1 MRHNQDKKK
10 KGICPFLHD
19 FAWAIAAPLG
29 YLWFRPK
36 TYYISQTAKKKI
48 KGGALLVS
56 NHVGFYD
63 PVYLM
68 FAVGYRRH
76 HFITTKELF
85 STKFKKFLFE
95 KVFLC
100 ICLDREGMGMSAV
113 RAAVEEMKRGGL
125 VSMFPEGHINFDGTD
140 EMKTFKAGA
149 ALMALKSG
157 CPIVPVYIHKRK
169 NVLHRQITVVGE
181 PIFVS
186 LRETEKPVL
195 QYLDDITCLLRE
207 KETELKSRYQA
218 ILYKNKKRSTL

>member
-1 MRHNQDKKK
+1 MGNKN
-10 KGICPFLHD
+10 KGTCPFLHD
-19 FAWAIAAPLG
+19 IAWATAAPLG

-36 TYYISQTAKKKI
+36 MYYISDAAKKKI
-48 KGGALLVS
+48 KGGAILVS

-85 STKFKKFLFE
+85 STRTKRFFFG

-100 ICLDREGMGMSAV
+100 LCLDRDTTGIGAI
-113 RAAVEEMKRGGL
+113 RAAVDELKRGSL
-125 VSMFPEGHINFDGTD
+125 VTMFPEGHINFDQTG
-140 EMKTFKAGA
+140 EVNAFKAGA

-169 NVLHRQITVVGE
+169 SVWHRQITVIGE
-181 PIFVS
+181 PIYVS
-186 LRETEKPVL
+186 LREANKPVL
-195 QYLDDITCLLRE
+195 EYLDDVTRLMHE
-207 KETELKSRYQA
+207 KETELENMYRS
-218 ILYKNKKRSTL
+218 IINKKRSK